1 MTNSKSDDR
10 RQFLLNELKRIGYKP
25 NENESLANK
34 SLYDLE
40 MLVITAKCERGNDIE
55 TYNVRMEI
63 EEEAE

>member
-1 MTNSKSDDR
+1 MSINTDQRK
-10 RQFLLNELKRIGYKP
+10 QFLLKELKRIGYKP
-25 NENESLANK
+25 NENESLTDK

-55 TYNVRMEI
+55 TYNARMEI